1 MLLKDILMSRI
12 SGAIKDIGYE
22 VVDIDIVKG
31 KNLSAITVYIYKNGG
46 IGIDDCVKVSE
57 LINPILDTINEL
69 KFKYNLEVSSPGLDR
84 PLKTMNDFR
93 RNIGETLD
101 ITLKDKQKI
110 RTVLKSVDEADEI
123 IDTLIGDIKLSDI
136 LNAYIYIDF
145 SKM

>member
-123 IDTLIGDIKLSDI
+123 IETLIGDIKLSDI